1 MKGTSTNMSRKV
13 NRRHFFEAISIGA
26 ALAPILSFESGC
38 AAQSNSNSQDAG
50 TAKLIKM
57 DPNISFTTQIARNTA
72 PVVLLSIFLVKPEY
86 VEEFLSG
93 FQKQFAIMRKQP
105 GLISGKLHRGIAGSC
120 LFMNHVIWESTDA
133 SAARL
138 SLMTNYIQ
146 VGDSTIAGS
155 QGAERI

>member
-1 MKGTSTNMSRKV
+1 MSRKV

-50 TAKLIKM
+50 TAKLIQM

-105 GLISGKLHRGIAGSC
+105 GLISGKLHRGIAGSW
-120 LFMNHVIWESTDA
+120 LFMNHVIWDSTDA